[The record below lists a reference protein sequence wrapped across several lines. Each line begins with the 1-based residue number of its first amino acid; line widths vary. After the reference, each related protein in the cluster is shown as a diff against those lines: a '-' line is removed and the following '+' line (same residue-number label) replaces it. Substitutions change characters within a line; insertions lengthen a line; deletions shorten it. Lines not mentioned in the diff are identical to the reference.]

1 MKKQK
6 FYRCACYLSSD
17 IPVPELDMRINYFGQ
32 HAFMRQFGEVETTVF
47 SRMNDVKEAQHSREK
62 DDQDM
67 CYIPFDEEVYK
78 FKESCLDPEFVKVA
92 KTVVSPESLP
102 SSWVISKE
110 KEVYR
115 IPLFTPEFADK
126 LLYELDHFEGSEMPK
141 IRPNVINN
149 YADRNRTSGL
159 RVISRAPNR
168 HCSTE
173 AAVAAAFPPP
183 SEMQPPQPTVLSEV
197 GFDEQFVTPLRDQYL
212 FPLCRALFPH
222 WTGARFDSHNAFAV
236 RSEPGNDS
244 GLEFH
249 YDNAE
254 VTLNVCLGRRGFSG
268 GELYFSDMREEPL
281 DQCSSTMLQKQTPC
295 HAFLHRGQQLR
306 GTLSTLSGEN
316 VNLVVWLRSSEMRN
330 RRCPLCDHVPTLV
343 AAGEGYGDGFT
354 ARSASQESAVLKF
367 PKFPLHRLTSSSE
380 QMQPIDAQAQ

>member
-17 IPVPELDMRINYFGQ
+17 IPVPELDMKINYVGR
-32 HAFMRQFGEVETTVF
+32 HAFVRQFGEVETTVF
-47 SRMNDVKEAQHSREK
+47 SRMNDVKEAQHSREQ
-62 DDQDM
+62 DDLNM

-78 FKESCLDPEFVKVA
+78 FKESCLDPEFVEVA
-92 KTVVSPESLP
+92 KTVDSPESLP
-102 SSWVISKE
+102 PSWIISKE

-115 IPLFTPEFADK
+115 IPLFTREFAEK
-126 LLYELDHFEGSEMPK
+126 LLYELDHFESSEMPK

-149 YADRNRTSGL
+149 YA
-159 RVISRAPNR
+159 
-168 HCSTE
+168 
-173 AAVAAAFPPP
+173 
-183 SEMQPPQPTVLSEV
+183 
-197 GFDEQFVTPLRDQYL
+197 
-212 FPLCRALFPH
+212 
-222 WTGARFDSHNAFAV
+222 
-236 RSEPGNDS
+236 
-244 GLEFH
+244 
-249 YDNAE
+249 

-281 DQCSSTMLQKQTPC
+281 DQCSSTLLQRQLPC

-306 GTLSTLSGEN
+306 GALSTLSGEH

-354 ARSASQESAVLKF
+354 ARSPSQESAVLKF

-380 QMQPIDAQAQ
+380 RMQPIDAQAQ

>member
-1 MKKQK
+1 MDQCVK
-6 FYRCACYLSSD
+6 R
-17 IPVPELDMRINYFGQ
+17 
-32 HAFMRQFGEVETTVF
+32 VETTVF

-115 IPLFTPEFADK
+115 IPLFTPQFADK

-149 YADRNRTSGL
+149 YA
-159 RVISRAPNR
+159 
-168 HCSTE
+168 
-173 AAVAAAFPPP
+173 
-183 SEMQPPQPTVLSEV
+183 TVLSEV

-212 FPLCRALFPH
+212 
-222 WTGARFDSHNAFAV
+222 
-236 RSEPGNDS
+236 EPGNDS

>member
-32 HAFMRQFGEVETTVF
+32 HAFMRQFGEALNRYGYTSREQQEAIIKRVETTVF

-78 FKESCLDPEFVKVA
+78 FK
-92 KTVVSPESLP
+92 
-102 SSWVISKE
+102 
-110 KEVYR
+110 
-115 IPLFTPEFADK
+115 
-126 LLYELDHFEGSEMPK
+126 
-141 IRPNVINN
+141 
-149 YADRNRTSGL
+149 
-159 RVISRAPNR
+159 
-168 HCSTE
+168 
-173 AAVAAAFPPP
+173 
-183 SEMQPPQPTVLSEV
+183 TVLSEV

-212 FPLCRALFPH
+212 SPLCRALFPR

>member
-17 IPVPELDMRINYFGQ
+17 IPVPELDMKINYVGR
-32 HAFMRQFGEVETTVF
+32 HAFVRQFGEALNRYGYTSQEQQEAIIKRVETTVF
-47 SRMNDVKEAQHSREK
+47 SRMNDVKEAQHSREQ
-62 DDQDM
+62 DDLNM

-78 FKESCLDPEFVKVA
+78 FKESCLDPEFVEVA
-92 KTVVSPESLP
+92 KTVDSPESLP
-102 SSWVISKE
+102 PSWIISKE

-115 IPLFTPEFADK
+115 IPLFTREFAEK
-126 LLYELDHFEGSEMPK
+126 LLYELDHFESSEMPK

-149 YADRNRTSGL
+149 YA
-159 RVISRAPNR
+159 
-168 HCSTE
+168 
-173 AAVAAAFPPP
+173 
-183 SEMQPPQPTVLSEV
+183 TVLSEV

-212 FPLCRALFPH
+212 SPLVRALFPH
-222 WTGARFDSHNAFAV
+222 WTGARFDSHNAFTV
-236 RSEPGNDS
+236 RGEPGKDS

-281 DQCSSTMLQKQTPC
+281 DQCSSTLLQRQLPC

-306 GTLSTLSGEN
+306 GALSTLSGEH

-354 ARSASQESAVLKF
+354 ARSPSQESAVLKF

-380 QMQPIDAQAQ
+380 RMQPIDAQAQ

>member
-17 IPVPELDMRINYFGQ
+17 IPVPELDMRINYFGR
-32 HAFMRQFGEVETTVF
+32 HAFMRQFGEQEAIIKRVEATVF
-47 SRMNDVKEAQHSREK
+47 SRMNDVKEAQHNMEQ
-62 DDQDM
+62 DDLNM

-78 FKESCLDPEFVKVA
+78 FKESCLDPEFVEVA
-92 KTVVSPESLP
+92 KTADSPESLP
-102 SSWVISKE
+102 PSWIISKE

-115 IPLFTPEFADK
+115 IPLFTREFCEK

-149 YADRNRTSGL
+149 YA
-159 RVISRAPNR
+159 
-168 HCSTE
+168 
-173 AAVAAAFPPP
+173 
-183 SEMQPPQPTVLSEV
+183 TVLSEV

-212 FPLCRALFPH
+212 SPLCRAL
-222 WTGARFDSHNAFAV
+222 
-236 RSEPGNDS
+236 EPGNDS

-281 DQCSSTMLQKQTPC
+281 DQCSSTLLQRQLPC

-306 GTLSTLSGEN
+306 GALSTLSGEH

-380 QMQPIDAQAQ
+380 LMPPIDAQAQ